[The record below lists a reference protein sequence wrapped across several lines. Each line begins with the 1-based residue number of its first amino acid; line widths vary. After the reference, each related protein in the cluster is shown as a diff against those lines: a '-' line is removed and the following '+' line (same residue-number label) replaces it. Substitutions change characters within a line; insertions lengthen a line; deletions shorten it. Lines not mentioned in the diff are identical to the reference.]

1 MLPWVIA
8 ALKLAQNNA
17 QGQQK
22 QANSLNY
29 NMNST
34 PVQNQQSSG
43 MGNAISNIASI
54 FGDKK
59 LWE

>member
-1 MLPWVIA
+1 MIPWIIA
-8 ALKLAQNNA
+8 AMKLGNNLA

-29 NMNST
+29 NMNQA
-34 PVQNQQSSG
+34 PVQQSSG
-43 MGNAISNIASI
+43 SNAIGNIASI

-59 LWE
+59 LW